1 MEVLEK
7 GDETL
12 VGEKGVK
19 LSGGQKQRIS
29 IARCFY
35 SEADIQIFDDCLSAL
50 DAGTGKNVFLNGIIN
65 DLHRKGKTVIISLNA
80 LDYLRY
86 CDKVVLMENGKIQAT
101 GKLEEV
107 EKTNE
112 SFFKFLSSK

>member
-1 MEVLEK
+1 M
-7 GDETL
+7 

-29 IARCFY
+29 IARCLY
-35 SEADIQIFDDCLSAL
+35 SEADTHVFDDCLSAL

-65 DLHRKGKTVIISLNA
+65 ELHLKGKTVIISLNA

-86 CDKVVLMENGKIQAT
+86 CDKVVLMDNGKIEST
-101 GKLEEV
+101 GNLEEV
-107 EKTNE
+107 EKINE
-112 SFFKFLSSK
+112 